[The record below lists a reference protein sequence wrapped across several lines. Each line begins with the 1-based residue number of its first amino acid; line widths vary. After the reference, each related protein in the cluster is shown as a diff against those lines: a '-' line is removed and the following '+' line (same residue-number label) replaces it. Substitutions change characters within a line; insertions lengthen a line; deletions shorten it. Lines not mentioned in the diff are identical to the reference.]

1 MQYVWFNKATL
12 MAVVTTSSK
21 IDVDPHLIELHDL

>member
-12 MAVVTTSSK
+12 MAVVTTGSK
-21 IDVDPHLIELHDL
+21 IDMDLHLIELHDL